1 MDSQSIAIILA
12 LWSLLIT
19 IFMSGLSWLVNR
31 IFKMIDDLRK
41 EDEVIKSEINNKYV
55 RRDDYL
61 NFQNQII
68 DFLRRIEDKID
79 RKQDK

>member
-1 MDSQSIAIILA
+1 MDSESITIILC

-19 IFMSGLSWLVNR
+19 VFMSGLSWLVNR

-41 EDEVIKSEINNKYV
+41 EDEIIKNEINNKYV
-55 RRDDYL
+55 RRDDYM

-79 RKQDK
+79 KKQDK